1 MFEWL
6 RQGLD
11 NRGPEVQFPTG
22 QEIVCLLQP
31 NCSYHLEA
39 HSTCYWVGTG
49 GCLPK
54 GGVKMNTHLHLPQRL
69 GLSGVINSVPHTP
82 AWPTQCLVY
91 LLLMAFFFFSTF
103 YLLLFFTAVHSSVD
117 QLRITRWPAS
127 VPGRVKNAETP
138 PNTENTQSLTTDFS
152 CSRFER
158 RTPTH
163 LTLQYKAGASER
175 YKLTF
180 TLNIKVRLRQLRSP
194 DRYISINA
202 ARHFRKRSLPCWR
215 RTIIVHG
222 RPEMDEGLVR
232 MCMEIDAR
240 PYNSSAAAARAN
252 CQRLGRSSR
261 LVPSHFL
268 LPVLP
273 NNTAK

>member
-1 MFEWL
+1 M
-6 RQGLD
+6 GA
-11 NRGPEVQFPTG
+11 RGCFPKG
-22 QEIVCLLQP
+22 KSE
-31 NCSYHLEA
+31 
-39 HSTCYWVGTG
+39 
-49 GCLPK
+49 
-54 GGVKMNTHLHLPQRL
+54 GGVKMNTHLHLPQRS
-69 GLSGVINSVPHTP
+69 GLSGVINPVLHTP

-91 LLLMAFFFFSTF
+91 LLLC
-103 YLLLFFTAVHSSVD
+103 FTAVHSSVD
-117 QLRITRWPAS
+117 QLRVTRWPAS

-152 CSRFER
+152 CFRFER
-158 RTPTH
+158 RTSTH
-163 LTLQYKAGASER
+163 LTLQWKAGASER

-202 ARHFRKRSLPCWR
+202 ARHFRKRPLPCWR
-215 RTIIVHG
+215 RTIIDHG

-240 PYNSSAAAARAN
+240 PYNSSAAAASAN